1 MRSKLSFSPLFRA
14 VAVVLV
20 ALVALSVA
28 FARQPRQDGGLRKST
43 EDAKAREAAK
53 QQPAKPAKP
62 SKANPQADPA
72 PGAPAKPAP
81 KTAPPP
87 PPPPPPAKQRSSDP
101 LERVKEDLQEAK
113 AALNK
118 GEILKAYREAN
129 AVVKTIETQKYDRLG
144 VDGKGTKAEEF
155 RQTLSESLKVAK
167 ESGERLNR
175 ANVNSAKPLTF
186 YF

>member
-87 PPPPPPAKQRSSDP
+87 PPPAKPRSSDP

-118 GEILKAYREAN
+118 GELLKAYREAN

>member
-87 PPPPPPAKQRSSDP
+87 PPSAKQRSADP

>member
-81 KTAPPP
+81 KTA

>member
-87 PPPPPPAKQRSSDP
+87 PPPAKQRSSDP

-144 VDGKGTKAEEF
+144 VDGKGTKAEEL
-155 RQTLSESLKVAK
+155 RQTLAESLKVAK

>member
-53 QQPAKPAKP
+53 QQPTKPAKP

-81 KTAPPP
+81 KTA

>member
-87 PPPPPPAKQRSSDP
+87 PPPARQRSSDP

>member
-1 MRSKLSFSPLFRA
+1 MRSQLSFSPLFRA

-87 PPPPPPAKQRSSDP
+87 PPPAKPRSSDP

-113 AALNK
+113 TALNK
-118 GEILKAYREAN
+118 GELLKAYREAN